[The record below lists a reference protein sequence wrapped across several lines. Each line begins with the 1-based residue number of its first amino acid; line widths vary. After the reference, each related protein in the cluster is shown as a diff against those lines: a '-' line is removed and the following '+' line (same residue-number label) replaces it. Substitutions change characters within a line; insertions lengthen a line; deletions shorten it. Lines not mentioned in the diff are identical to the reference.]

1 MSRETSKQLD
11 LGSQGNSELPF
22 NKMLDELLI
31 TSPVSIKH
39 AQTQAHSL
47 DKQHRDKKQDSNL
60 GNPKHSAKV
69 FTIEQLMKK
78 SLLGQASKS
87 PSNSQKDSS
96 PPDQD
101 MQAVANY
108 DESRRK
114 TVNIDDGGD
123 LDAMLKVEEIRI
135 SPFENDD

>member
-1 MSRETSKQLD
+1 MSRETSKQFD

-60 GNPKHSAKV
+60 RGQQ
-69 FTIEQLMKK
+69 FLQLE
-78 SLLGQASKS
+78 LLEV
-87 PSNSQKDSS
+87 
-96 PPDQD
+96 
-101 MQAVANY
+101 AV
-108 DESRRK
+108 
-114 TVNIDDGGD
+114 
-123 LDAMLKVEEIRI
+123 
-135 SPFENDD
+135 